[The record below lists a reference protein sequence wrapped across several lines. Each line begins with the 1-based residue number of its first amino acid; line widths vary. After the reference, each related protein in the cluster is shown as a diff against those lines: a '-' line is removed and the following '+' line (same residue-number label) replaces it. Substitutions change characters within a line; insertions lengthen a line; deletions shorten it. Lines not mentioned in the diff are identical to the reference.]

1 MDRDTHHRFYWSID
15 GGNEERSSDGRKDV
29 VQNSRLNS
37 EPLAEAGA
45 RTDLEM
51 CFQIFFTVRDGT
63 GSDGKQSRFSAMPS
77 SMLSYGFKGMVG
89 PEMRWWSFDH
99 VIGLDEGKRCAKW
112 ESRRDYSSCDFAKQ

>member
-77 SMLSYGFKGMVG
+77 SMHVVWLQGHGWTRNAMV
-89 PEMRWWSFDH
+89 EFR
-99 VIGLDEGKRCAKW
+99 
-112 ESRRDYSSCDFAKQ
+112 SRDRPR